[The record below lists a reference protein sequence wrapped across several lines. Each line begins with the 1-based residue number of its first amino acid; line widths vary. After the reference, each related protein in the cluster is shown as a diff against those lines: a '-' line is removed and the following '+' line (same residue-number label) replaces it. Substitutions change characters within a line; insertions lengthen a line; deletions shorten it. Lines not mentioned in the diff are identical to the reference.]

1 MSTSVSATS
10 TTSTAASR
18 ATGRLYLVRAVI
30 AVIWAGLFAAALS
43 STGTLTADSDLP
55 GFAVALLILYPVID
69 VVASLLDVRT
79 QRASGK
85 PGAVKTQ
92 LVNAA
97 ISTIAAVGL
106 SAAAADG
113 PASVLRVFGAWAL
126 VSGLIQLAL
135 AVTRL
140 RRGTAG
146 QWPMILSGAQSAL
159 IGTTFV
165 LAATKTEIHLGN
177 LNGYPVGG
185 AIFYLFS
192 AFRLYRTARPEA
204 GRV

>member
-10 TTSTAASR
+10 TTSTVASR

-43 STGTLTADSDLP
+43 STGTLTADSALP
-55 GFAVALLILYPVID
+55 GSAVALLILYPVVDI
-69 VVASLLDVRT
+69 VASLLDVRT
-79 QRASGK
+79 QQASGNSS
-85 PGAVKTQ
+85 AVKAQ
-92 LVNAA
+92 LVNTA
-97 ISTIAAVGL
+97 ISTVAAVGL
-106 SAAAADG
+106 AVAAADG
-113 PASVLRVFGAWAL
+113 PASVLRVFGTWAL
-126 VSGLIQLAL
+126 LSGLIQLAL
-135 AVTRL
+135 AITRL

-146 QWPMILSGAQSAL
+146 QWPMILSGGLSAV
-159 IGTTFV
+159 IGLSFV

-204 GRV
+204 DHM

>member
-1 MSTSVSATS
+1 MSTSVSAPS

-69 VVASLLDVRT
+69 IVASLLDART
-79 QRASGK
+79 QQAAGNPS
-85 PGAVKTQ
+85 AVKTQ

-97 ISTIAAVGL
+97 ISSVAAIGL
-106 SAAAADG
+106 AVAAADG

-126 VSGLIQLAL
+126 LSGLIQLAL
-135 AVTRL
+135 AITRL

-146 QWPMILSGAQSAL
+146 QWPMILSGGLSTV
-159 IGTTFV
+159 IGLSFV
-165 LAATKTEIHLGN
+165 LAATKTEIPLGN

-185 AIFYLFS
+185 AIFYLVS
-192 AFRLYRTARPEA
+192 AFRLYRTAGPEA
-204 GRV
+204 DHV

>member
-1 MSTSVSATS
+1 MSTSVSAPS
-10 TTSTAASR
+10 NTSTAASR

-43 STGTLTADSDLP
+43 STGALTAHSDLP
-55 GFAVALLILYPVID
+55 GFAVALLVLYPVID
-69 VVASLLDVRT
+69 IVASLLDVRT
-79 QRASGK
+79 QQAAGNPS
-85 PGAVKTQ
+85 AVKAQ

-97 ISTIAAVGL
+97 ISTVAAVGL
-106 SAAAADG
+106 AVAAADG
-113 PASVLRVFGAWAL
+113 PASVLRVFGTWAVL
-126 VSGLIQLAL
+126 TGLIQLAL
-135 AVTRL
+135 AITRR

-159 IGTTFV
+159 IGASFV
-165 LAATKTEIHLGN
+165 LAATKTEIPLGN

-185 AIFYLFS
+185 ALYYLFS

-204 GRV
+204 DHG

>member
-1 MSTSVSATS
+1 MSTSVSAPS

-43 STGTLTADSDLP
+43 STGTLTANSELP
-55 GFAVALLILYPVID
+55 GFAGALLILYPVID
-69 VVASLLDVRT
+69 IVASLLDART
-79 QRASGK
+79 QQAAGNPSAARA
-85 PGAVKTQ
+85 Q

-97 ISTIAAVGL
+97 ISTVAAVSL
-106 SAAAADG
+106 AVAAADG

-126 VSGLIQLAL
+126 LSGLIQLAL
-135 AVTRL
+135 AITRL
-140 RRGTAG
+140 RRSTAG
-146 QWPMILSGAQSAL
+146 QWPMILSGSLSAV
-159 IGTTFV
+159 IGLSFV
-165 LAATKTEIHLGN
+165 LTATKTEIHLGN

-204 GRV
+204 DPV

>member
-43 STGTLTADSDLP
+43 STGTLTADSELP
-55 GFAVALLILYPVID
+55 GFAVALLVLYPVID
-69 VVASLLDVRT
+69 IVASLLDVRT
-79 QRASGK
+79 QQAAGN
-85 PGAVKTQ
+85 PGAVRAQ

-97 ISTIAAVGL
+97 ISAVAAVGL
-106 SAAAADG
+106 AIAAADG
-113 PASVLRVFGAWAL
+113 PASVLRVFGAWAIL
-126 VSGLIQLAL
+126 TGLIQLAL
-135 AVTRL
+135 AITRR
-140 RRGTAG
+140 RRGTNG

-165 LAATKTEIHLGN
+165 LAATKTEIPLGN

-185 AIFYLFS
+185 AIYYLIS

-204 GRV
+204 DHV